1 MVRDGPFDIRGR
13 GWDFFEKKIV
23 CFQTGAKKINVL
35 NQVKKKI
42 VFHSVNFVKVLFPGS
57 YKGLQI
63 TQKLTCIKRVDLPS
77 SSTFGKQYTWY

>member
-13 GWDFFEKKIV
+13 GWDFFEKNSLFPNR
-23 CFQTGAKKINVL
+23 CEKINVL
-35 NQVKKKI
+35 NQVKNKKF
-42 VFHSVNFVKVLFPGS
+42 VLHSVNFVKALFPGS